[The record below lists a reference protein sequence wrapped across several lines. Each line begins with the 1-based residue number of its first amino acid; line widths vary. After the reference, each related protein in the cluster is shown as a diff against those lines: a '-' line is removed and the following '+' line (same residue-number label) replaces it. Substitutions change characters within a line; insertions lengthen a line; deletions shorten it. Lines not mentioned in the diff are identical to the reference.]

1 MGRGRAHTERRHGFT
16 LVEVLAA
23 LAIAAVI
30 IAATSAL
37 VHNVALNFDYGT
49 RGVSEGER
57 LILAVE
63 RLASD
68 IGSARFVT
76 RMSEGSA
83 ALAFIGE
90 PGTAARP
97 ARMIFVSAGGVAAS
111 GEEVVSL
118 TVEQDEDV
126 ARLVRR
132 RAPWNGPRT
141 RFEDITLQDP
151 VVLLE
156 GKFLMSF
163 AFGRLADNGLAW
175 SDDWRGQVMPR
186 FVQLKLR
193 DRRTGADLLPG
204 TEFLIRADASAGC
217 AQVGSQGGSQVGSQ
231 AGSQVGLQVGSQG
244 GSQVGSQGGSAPCF
258 SSAAAKSRR
267 GHDD

>member
-163 AFGRLADNGLAW
+163 AFGRLSEDNGLAW

-231 AGSQVGLQVGSQG
+231 VGSQAGSQV

-267 GHDD
+267 THDD